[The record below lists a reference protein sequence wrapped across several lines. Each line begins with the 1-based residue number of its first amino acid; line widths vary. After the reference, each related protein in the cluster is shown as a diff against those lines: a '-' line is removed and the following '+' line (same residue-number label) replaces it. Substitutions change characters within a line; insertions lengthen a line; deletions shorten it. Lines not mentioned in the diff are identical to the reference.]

1 MNEEETEVTGENGKH
16 AACEAFSSLKVKK
29 PQLPHV
35 PQPLYHALTPQC
47 PTLPRLNPTSP
58 HISLTERNRRH
69 SRKIHRRQHETKLHF
84 GPMCAALK
92 NPKKEIKEPRRVN
105 PQENKGGGRGL
116 GALSGW

>member
-1 MNEEETEVTGENGKH
+1 MNEEGTEVTGENGKH

-92 NPKKEIKEPRRVN
+92 NPKK
-105 PQENKGGGRGL
+105 
-116 GALSGW
+116 